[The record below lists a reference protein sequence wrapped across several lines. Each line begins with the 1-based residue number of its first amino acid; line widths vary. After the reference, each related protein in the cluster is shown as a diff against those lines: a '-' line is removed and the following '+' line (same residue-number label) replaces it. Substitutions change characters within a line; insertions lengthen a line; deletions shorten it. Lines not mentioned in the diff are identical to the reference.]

1 MKAHETHLQQI
12 IGRAEQQF
20 IVPLFQRT
28 YSWDKKEWEDLW
40 EDLSDLFEVDEE
52 GKHKTH
58 FLGAIVTIPANVVP
72 HGITQYLLIDG
83 QQRLTTLFLLLTVIR
98 DKTNDTQLTAKIH
111 EQQLVNKFS
120 KNSDF
125 YRLQPTQQDRIAFQT
140 LIDRETITEELE
152 NSKIIRCYRFF
163 EKKLATVDNLEKLSQ
178 IISHQLI
185 VVSIVLDPN
194 ENPHLVFESLNARG
208 KPLTQ
213 ADLIRNYFFMRID
226 IEKQE
231 TIFKQHWQPMQDA
244 LGEALTEYIRHYL
257 IAIKASNV
265 KKTDVYMALKTWV
278 DDNSKDIIEGLKEID
293 CYARYYHKIL
303 YPQHEPVTKIRQALT
318 RIKRIEV
325 TVAYPFL
332 LNCYH
337 DYAQKKLSE
346 DEFCR
351 VLHLIENIIIRR
363 SVCGIASNSLNK
375 IFPAVYRDAYRNSPD
390 DFVKGVADALC
401 TKDYPDDGKFKDA
414 LITANFYSAAEG
426 RERSKLIL
434 ESLEASYG
442 HKESVDSK
450 GLTIEHVMPQTI
462 KGSAWQKELGE
473 NWEDTHS
480 LYIHNLGNLT
490 LTAYNGELSNNSFTE
505 KKKLLTDSH
514 LELNR
519 YFANIA
525 KWDEEQIKQ
534 RAEMLAERALA
545 IWAYIGNAKSTAIS
559 RKSHEVTGS
568 KPIRLLIKGEE
579 FPVKLWRDVLLQT
592 FNFIAK
598 TEGEQFDKLADNLP
612 RFINKHEH
620 VFRRSEK
627 LINGYYIELNLSAE
641 YIYRLCKQAIEFFNY
656 AADDWQIEFI
666 Q

>member
-28 YSWDKKEWEDLW
+28 YSWDKKEWGDLW
-40 EDLSDLFEVDEE
+40 DDLSGLFEVDEE

-58 FLGAIVTIPANVVP
+58 FLGAIVTIPANVIP
-72 HGITQYLLIDG
+72 HGVTQYLLIDG

-98 DKTNDTQLTAKIH
+98 DKTNDAQLANKIH

-120 KNSDF
+120 KNSEF
-125 YRLQPTQQDRIAFQT
+125 YRLQPTQQDCAAFRT
-140 LIDRETITEELE
+140 LIDREPITEALE
-152 NSKIIRCYRFF
+152 NSRIVRCYRFF
-163 EKKLATVDNLEKLSQ
+163 EKKLATVENLEKLSQ

-213 ADLIRNYFFMRID
+213 ADLIRNYFFMRIAV
-226 IEKQE
+226 ERQE
-231 TIFKQHWQPMQDA
+231 TVFEHYWKPMQDA

-265 KKTDVYMALKTWV
+265 RKTDVYMALKTWV
-278 DDNSKDIIEGLKEID
+278 DDNKKEIIESLKEIA
-293 CYARYYHKIL
+293 CYASYYHKIL
-303 YPQHEPVTKIRQALT
+303 YPQDEPITKIRQALT

-332 LNCYH
+332 LKCYH
-337 DYAQKKLSE
+337 DYAQKKLNE
-346 DEFCR
+346 DEFCQ

-363 SVCGIASNSLNK
+363 SVCSIASNSLNK
-375 IFPAVYRDAYRNSPD
+375 IFPSVYRDACRNFPT
-390 DFVKGVADALC
+390 DFIKGVAEVLR
-401 TKDYPDDGKFKDA
+401 TKDYPDDGKFKEE
-414 LITANFYSAAEG
+414 LMTANFYSASES

-442 HKESVDSK
+442 HKESIDYE

-473 NWEDTHS
+473 NWEVTHS
-480 LYIHNLGNLT
+480 LYLHTLGNLT
-490 LTAYNGELSNNSFTE
+490 LTAYNGELSNNAFFE
-505 KKKLLTDSH
+505 KKKLFADSH
-514 LELNR
+514 LELNH
-519 YFANIA
+519 YFANISE
-525 KWDEEQIKQ
+525 WNEEQIKQ
-534 RAEMLAERALA
+534 RSEMLAVRALT
-545 IWAYIGNAKSTAIS
+545 IWAYIGNKPATT
-559 RKSHEVTGS
+559 RKNQEITGS
-568 KPIRLLIKGEE
+568 KPVCLLIKGEIL
-579 FPVKLWRDVLLQT
+579 PVKQWRDVLVQT

-598 TEGEQFDKLADNLP
+598 EEGERFEELANRLSQL
-612 RFINKHEH
+612 ICKQENAA
-620 VFRRSEK
+620 RRSEK
-627 LINGYYIELNLSAE
+627 LINGYYIEVNLSAE
-641 YIYRLCKQAIEFFNY
+641 HIYRLCKQAIAY
-656 AADDWQIEFI
+656 LDYPSDDWQVEFVS
-666 Q
+666 